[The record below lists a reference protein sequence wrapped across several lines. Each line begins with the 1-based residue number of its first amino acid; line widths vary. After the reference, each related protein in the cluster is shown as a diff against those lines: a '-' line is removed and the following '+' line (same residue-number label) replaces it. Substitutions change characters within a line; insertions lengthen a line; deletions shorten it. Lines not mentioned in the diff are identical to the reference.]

1 MPPSL
6 PGWSGSPE
14 VFVRLPHSWCGA
26 SVDGIQ
32 RVAEAAEALGFDG
45 VSVQD
50 HLLSSSGT
58 SPCGHRHDGDDRS
71 VLESFATL
79 AFVAARTSRVKLVTG
94 VLVLPYRNVFRAAQV
109 AASIDNL
116 SHGRLVLGVAGG
128 WPRGTSDPVQRM
140 RLHAELAT
148 RETDLFDPP
157 SPRGRYLDEQI
168 EALDRLWQEED
179 ASFQG
184 DFLAF
189 DGVDLRPRPV
199 QRPRPPIWVGGRA
212 AATQRRAALL
222 ADGWFP
228 SQASVEVLAEG
239 RDRVLAHAR
248 AAGRAEPR
256 IAVNLFVSVDRDG
269 EIAREVIR
277 DGLGHRFASET
288 AMFGATIAGTPAE
301 VRDRMRRYVEAGCS
315 AFDLKILPLA
325 TEPTLAQAELLAR
338 EVLPALRRE

>member
-1 MPPSL
+1 MAPSL
-6 PGWSGSPE
+6 PGWSGAPE

-26 SVDGIQ
+26 SVDGVQ

-50 HLLSSSGT
+50 HLLSSRGT
-58 SPCGHRHDGDDRS
+58 SPCGQHHDGDDRS

-94 VLVLPYRNVFRAAQV
+94 VLVLPYRNVFRVAQIS
-109 AASIDNL
+109 ASIDNL
-116 SHGRLVLGVAGG
+116 SNGRLVLGVAGG

-140 RLHAELAT
+140 RLHAELAA

-189 DGVDLRPRPV
+189 EGVDLRPRPLR
-199 QRPRPPIWVGGRA
+199 RPRPPIWVGGRA

-228 SQASVEVLAEG
+228 SQASVEVLAAG
-239 RDRVLAHAR
+239 RDSVLAHAR
-248 AAGRAEPR
+248 AASRPDPR

-269 EIAREVIR
+269 EAARDVVR
-277 DGLGHRFASET
+277 DGLGHRFASEA
-288 AMFGATIAGTPAE
+288 AMFGAAIAGTPAQVLHRIRE
-301 VRDRMRRYVEAGCS
+301 YVEAGCS

-325 TEPTLAQAELLAR
+325 TGPTLAQVELLAR
-338 EVLPALRRE
+338 EVLPAIRDA